1 MRMNTF
7 ELKVIAIDKTFF
19 TGKCQQVIVSATD
32 GSIGI
37 MAHHE
42 NTVMALVEGP
52 MRIQLEDGTWLEAV
66 TGIGHAQIAYNRVTI
81 LVDFA
86 EKPEEIDERRAK
98 EALERAQEAMRQKQ
112 SIQEYHM
119 SQANMARA
127 MARLAAKS
135 IIPRTNRNNRQ
146 KKVGISDLFHF
157 GNVFDFVHDFG

>member
-42 NTVMALVEGP
+42 NTVMALATRRLLTTVLQFLWISQRNLKKSMKEEP
-52 MRIQLEDGTWLEAV
+52 KKLWNEHRKLCVRNRASRNIICHRRIWLV
-66 TGIGHAQIAYNRVTI
+66 LWQ
-81 LVDFA
+81 DW
-86 EKPEEIDERRAK
+86 
-98 EALERAQEAMRQKQ
+98 QQ
-112 SIQEYHM
+112 
-119 SQANMARA
+119 
-127 MARLAAKS
+127 KS

-146 KKVGISDLFHF
+146 KKVGISDLFSF
-157 GNVFDFVHDFG
+157 RECI

>member
-52 MRIQLEDGTWLEAV
+52 MRIQLEK
-66 TGIGHAQIAYNRVTI
+66 TGLRWKTQRSQMQ
-81 LVDFA
+81 
-86 EKPEEIDERRAK
+86 EQPSAK
-98 EALERAQEAMRQKQ
+98 
-112 SIQEYHM
+112 
-119 SQANMARA
+119 N
-127 MARLAAKS
+127 
-135 IIPRTNRNNRQ
+135 T
-146 KKVGISDLFHF
+146 D
-157 GNVFDFVHDFG
+157 

>member
-119 SQANMARA
+119 SQANMARS
-127 MARLAAKS
+127 MARLAAKKHY
-135 IIPRTNRNNRQ
+135 T
-146 KKVGISDLFHF
+146 KDK
-157 GNVFDFVHDFG
+157 

>member
-1 MRMNTF
+1 MNTF
-7 ELKVIAIDKTFF
+7 ELKVIAVNGIFF
-19 TGKCQQVIVSATD
+19 SGKCRQVIVSAVD

-42 NTVMALVEGP
+42 NSVLALVEGP
-52 MRIQLEDGTWLEAV
+52 IRIQKEDGEWIEAV
-66 TGIGHAQIAYNRVTI
+66 TGIGHVQIAYNRVSV

-98 EALERAQEAMRQKQ
+98 EALERAKEAMRQKQ

-127 MARLAAKS
+127 MARLAAK
-135 IIPRTNRNNRQ
+135 RQYTNINN
-146 KKVGISDLFHF
+146 K
-157 GNVFDFVHDFG
+157 

>member
-52 MRIQLEDGTWLEAV
+52 MRIQLEDGSYGYWTRTDCL
-66 TGIGHAQIAYNRVTI
+66 QPCYNSCG
-81 LVDFA
+81 F
-86 EKPEEIDERRAK
+86 RR
-98 EALERAQEAMRQKQ
+98 E
-112 SIQEYHM
+112 
-119 SQANMARA
+119 
-127 MARLAAKS
+127 
-135 IIPRTNRNNRQ
+135 T
-146 KKVGISDLFHF
+146 
-157 GNVFDFVHDFG
+157 

>member
-19 TGKCQQVIVSATD
+19 KGRCKQIIVPAYD
-32 GSIGI
+32 GELGI

-42 NTVMALVEGP
+42 SSVIALVEGLT
-52 MRIQLEDGTWLEAV
+52 RIQLEDGTWLEAV
-66 TGIGHAQIAYNRVTI
+66 TGVGHVQIAYNRVQM

-86 EKPEEIDERRAK
+86 ERPEEIDEKRAQA
-98 EALERAQEAMRQKQ
+98 ALVRAQEAMRQKQ

-127 MARLAAKS
+127 MARLAAKEHYA
-135 IIPRTNRNNRQ
+135 
-146 KKVGISDLFHF
+146 KDK
-157 GNVFDFVHDFG
+157 